1 MTSKNE
7 MKVLTSDGVMK
18 INVMDI
24 TPKRA
29 AELLNKNV
37 NNRSLRMKRV
47 ALYKSEMLNN
57 NWKSNGIPIIIGND
71 GELKDG
77 QHRLKACIDA
87 NKTMKDVVVINL
99 PKAQANCYDIG
110 AQRSA
115 KDIAKFEG
123 LDETP
128 FFRNLN
134 MFAAVNIAIAGNAWT
149 RSYSKINLIQEMQ
162 KHYDACEF
170 VYNKIFC
177 SVSSRNKAKTRK
189 SSIGAAIFNAYISGY
204 DREKLERFCEVLTYG
219 IVKEDTEQPIIML
232 RDNILSAQEY
242 TKKERTKM
250 YLQCQAV
257 LKAFE
262 NNDTKVDLRKAN
274 TEYYSYPK

>member
-177 SVSSRNKAKTRK
+177 SASSRNKAKTRK

-219 IVKEDTEQPIIML
+219 IVKEDVEQPIIML
-232 RDNILSAQEY
+232 RDIILSAQEY

-274 TEYYSYPK
+274 TEYYSYSK